1 MKVTFP
7 RMGTLEIP
15 LRAFFNTL
23 GIKVIVPPPIT
34 DKTISLGARYA
45 PEFACLPLK
54 INVGNYLEAY
64 EMGANTILMAGGIGP
79 CRFGYYAQVQQEILA
94 DLGVNYQMVLLE
106 PPRGHLW
113 ETLGRLWELT
123 GRASPARIFRAGRLT
138 WAKLKLL
145 DELERLTAKSR
156 CREKNRGQVGG
167 VYRRALAWID
177 AAATLKEL
185 ARAEGK
191 IKGAFGALELKAG
204 TPLRVG
210 LVGEIYT
217 VLEPAANLYLEKFLG
232 ELGVEVERGIY
243 LSDWVTSHLFLDTLR
258 LRREQRAMEKLAQP
272 YLGHSV
278 GGHGLES
285 IGHSIQYARRGFA
298 GVIHIG
304 PLTCMPEIVA
314 KTILPVVSREWD
326 IPILSLFL
334 DEHTGE
340 AGIHTRLEA
349 FVEMLR
355 ARNSFNQQLSLP
367 GPAHSR

>member
-7 RMGTLEIP
+7 RLGTLEIP
-15 LRAFFNTL
+15 LKAFFNTL
-23 GIKVIVPPPIT
+23 GMEVIVPPPIT

-64 EMGANTILMAGGIGP
+64 EMGANTILMAGGVGP

-94 DLGVNYQMVLLE
+94 DLGIDYEMILLE

-113 ETLGRLWELT
+113 ETLGRLWDLT
-123 GRASPARIFRAGRLT
+123 GRASPARIYRALRLT

-145 DELERLTAKSR
+145 DEVERLTAKTR
-156 CREKNRGQVGG
+156 CREIKKGQAGDI
-167 VYRRALAWID
+167 YRRALAQID
-177 AAATLKEL
+177 AAATLGEVGVAKE
-185 ARAEGK
+185 R
-191 IKGAFGALELKAG
+191 IKGAFAAMELKAG

-217 VLEPAANLYLEKFLG
+217 ILEPAANLYLERFLG

-258 LRREQRAMEKLAQP
+258 LRKDQKVLEELTKP

-285 IGHSIQYARRGFA
+285 VGHSIQYARRGFA
-298 GVIHIG
+298 GVVHIG

-326 IPILSLFL
+326 IPVLSLFL

-340 AGIHTRLEA
+340 VGIHTRLEA
-349 FVEMLR
+349 FIEMLG
-355 ARNSFNQQLSLP
+355 ARNSFN
-367 GPAHSR
+367 